1 MISRRFV
8 SILSLVF
15 SFAINA
21 WAAPPANDNRAN
33 ATQLNG
39 TEATSQVS
47 NVEATAESGDYGK
60 NTLWWKWT
68 APSHGTVY
76 LDTINSTS
84 SYIQLS
90 IYLIEANGTN
100 RGLIYLSG
108 SGSSLK
114 PACNLPVSE
123 GTRFLICVG
132 IDRSSPASYTGNVR
146 LALNLNTSNSIAST
160 PFAHAATLNHDQFA
174 NRISLTG
181 NTVSGIAYTN
191 QATREAAEP
200 ATSGHNTTWW
210 TYRPTSKGVLT
221 ITSTGTDADFY
232 DKTIAVYLGNQV
244 GSLRLVTYGN
254 SYNGVVTLNLPVTP
268 ETDYQISL
276 GGDGS
281 NDYGAGVVNLSLNTE
296 ALGDL
301 QYPHPATMAND
312 NFNGRLLI
320 TQKTAGAM
328 FYNATGSLEAGEPS
342 STGNRSFWWTYRPQA
357 NGRLSITT
365 EGSSFY
371 HPRVT
376 VYQGSTLSNLKAV
389 IGQEKYNSAVSFDF
403 PVTANTD
410 YIVCYGAYN
419 VNSYGLGLL
428 SFSLDTEGSISQLNL
443 PLPATTQNDNF
454 SNRITVPGNN
464 TSVIG
469 YNAGA
474 VREAL
479 EPATTRERTLWW
491 SWTAPKTGTTVLDF
505 TGTSATTS
513 LFVSVWQG
521 TELSGLTEVSLNTL
535 GSFQAGFQAT
545 GGQTYHIATGSTSAS
560 YGGPIVMTVKGA
572 GGGGGNTDP
581 KPIVDPVTIPDWYVG
596 QPATDI
602 QFTAAH
608 ATKYQATGLPP
619 GVKLN
624 TKTGVLTGR
633 PSKARIVKGEVIPYK
648 VTITASNAAGKS
660 EPYTFEWLVE
670 PLANSVTGSFYGTVQ
685 RNVQINGRT
694 GLAHGLGGLI
704 QTKVTTS
711 GSATGSI
718 KMAGLTV
725 PFKGAMTPQ
734 SDGSL
739 QLTVELKK
747 PRTLTLSLIINN
759 NGVLSGSIQNGEVSA
774 ELEGW
779 KMEANT
785 DRVGNYIVALNPGN
799 AATGRPNGTSFTS
812 IKISSKGLATL
823 KGKLAD
829 GTPLIAS
836 TGLAV
841 NGKFS
846 WHQILYKNTGS
857 VQGSL
862 TLSAANITGS
872 ADWNKAEQTKPTPN
886 YQDGFSL
893 HPLAVSG
900 GLYPKPEK
908 GRPVLNLPSSLM
920 LVISHESLEFPITL
934 TEKNTLAVSPDSV
947 GLKIALTASTGLIN
961 GTYTVPGLEGGK
973 ARKMTISG
981 ALVPGQE
988 GKGYFLLPESSEKGA
1003 PLLSGKF
1010 VLEGN

>member
-1 MISRRFV
+1 MTA
-8 SILSLVF
+8 L
-15 SFAINA
+15 
-21 WAAPPANDNRAN
+21 AAPPANDNRAN

-39 TEATSQVS
+39 TETSNQVS

-60 NTLWWKWT
+60 NTVWWKWT
-68 APSHGTVY
+68 APSHGTVS

-84 SYIQLS
+84 TYIQLS

-114 PACNLPVSE
+114 PACNFPISE
-123 GTRFLICVG
+123 GTRFLICIG

-146 LALNLNTSNSIAST
+146 LTLNLNTSNSIAST

-191 QATREAAEP
+191 QATREAGEP

-221 ITSTGTDADFY
+221 ITSTGTDVDFY

-328 FYNATGSLEAGEPS
+328 FYNATGSIEAGEPS

-464 TSVIG
+464 NSVIG

-474 VREAL
+474 GREAL
-479 EPATTRERTLWW
+479 EPTAAGERTLWW
-491 SWTAPKTGTTVLDF
+491 SWTAPKTGATVLDF
-505 TGTSATTS
+505 TGTSMTTS
-513 LFVSVWQG
+513 VYISVWQG
-521 TELSGLTEVSLNTL
+521 AELSGLNEVSLNNL
-535 GSFQAGFQAT
+535 GNFQIGFQAT
-545 GGQTYHIATGSTSAS
+545 GGQTYHIATGSTSAN

-581 KPIVDPVTIPDWYVG
+581 KPVIEPVTVPDWYVG
-596 QPATDI
+596 QPTTDM

-608 ATKYQATGLPP
+608 ATKYQATGLPA
-619 GVKLN
+619 GIKLN
-624 TKTGVLTGR
+624 TKTGELTGR
-633 PSKARIVKGEVIPYK
+633 PTKARIVKGEVVPYK
-648 VTITASNAAGKS
+648 VTITASNASGKS

-670 PLANSVTGSFYGTVQ
+670 PLPTSVTGSFYGTVQ
-685 RNVQINGRT
+685 RNVQVNGRT
-694 GLAHGLGGLI
+694 GLTQGLGGSI
-704 QTKVTTS
+704 QAKVSTS
-711 GSATGSI
+711 GSASGSI
-718 KMAGLTV
+718 KMAGLTL

-739 QLTVELKK
+739 QLTVEFKK
-747 PRTLTLSLIINN
+747 PRTLTLFLAINN
-759 NGVLSGSIQNGEVSA
+759 SGVLSGSLQNSESSA
-774 ELEGW
+774 QLEGW
-779 KMEANT
+779 RTEPNA
-785 DRVGNYIVALNPGN
+785 DRTGNYIVALDPGN
-799 AATGRPNGTSFTS
+799 AVEGRPNGTGFTS
-812 IKISSKGLATL
+812 IKISSKGLAIL

-829 GTPLIAS
+829 GTVLTAS

-857 VQGSL
+857 VQGVL
-862 TLSAANITGS
+862 TLSSASITGA
-872 ADWNKAEQTKPTPN
+872 ADWNKAEQAKLTPS

-893 HPLAVSG
+893 HNLAVSG

-908 GRPVLNLPSSLM
+908 GRPVLNLPSSLT
-920 LVISHESLEFPITL
+920 LTIHHDSLSFPITL
-934 TEKNTLAVSPDSV
+934 TDKNTLAVSPDSV
-947 GLKIALTASTGLIN
+947 GLKITLAAPTGLIN
-961 GTYTVPGLEGGK
+961 GTYILPGVDGGK
-973 ARKMTISG
+973 PLKMTISG
-981 ALVPGQE
+981 SLVPGQ
-988 GKGYFLLPESSEKGA
+988 GGRGYFLLPESSDKGA
-1003 PLLSGKF
+1003 AILSGKF
-1010 VLEGN
+1010 VLGGN